1 QQRAGSDPWQ
11 RVKIDISGYSNM
23 RQLRFIAITG
33 SVSEGD
39 IALDDVKIYSEHC
52 NNGISDYDEEG
63 IDCGGED
70 CETVCPVTFQIAYGG
85 EEEEYGFAAQQTNDG
100 GYIIAG
106 TTKSYGF
113 AQTLADIYVIKT
125 DSLGDTLWTRTY
137 GETGNDYAKAI
148 RQTADSGY
156 IIVGHTES
164 FGIGTSDDFYLLKI
178 DAVGAIEWSKTF
190 TQYSWS
196 SDYCYDIIQTADLGY
211 ALAGNSAYYG
221 GYVIKTDAAGTVEW
235 SSIIDDVDLR
245 SILQE
250 SANEYIVAGST
261 TIDPY
266 NAVLLKIHP
275 STDSIVWSKQY
286 GGFGR
291 DYGTS
296 LAKTS
301 DGGYMI
307 GGYSYSFGTG
317 GNPVALLIKT
327 DGDGVLEWSKTYGG
341 PEGDYAYSVQQTT
354 DDGYILSG
362 ETRSFGYGDN
372 ILMVRTDS
380 LGEVVWGRVFDGGGY
395 MYYTDNG
402 NHVEQTSDNG
412 FLAIG
417 STKNMGAGTFEYSWS
432 DLDEPD
438 IYFIK
443 TDPYGNTFLCNED
456 DVTLSLDTTVAAV
469 TESVLAATISPV
481 GTETTRTTL
490 SNPTETESMKL
501 DYIDITGFT
510 TKDVSCHNG
519 YDGYAVVQSTGGTAF
534 LNYTWTKANTYYG
547 WSYSADSAYSLR
559 ADAYYVTISAK
570 NACESSDTVEISQP
584 DAYLSIPYTTTP
596 TTCYGYSDGG
606 AEVSVT
612 GGTPPY
618 SYTWSTGD
626 TTETISD
633 IGSNW
638 YTLQVLDSNNCSNT
652 TYIYVGEPA
661 QVSATYDID
670 FVKCFGGNDG
680 AVNLTMNTGIP
691 PYSFTWSTGDSIEDI
706 DTLVSG
712 YYSITVVDST
722 NCTMEDSVFVGEPD
736 SLMTTMSQQSTSC
749 NGYCDGSAT
758 VSGSGGTQ
766 PYTYLWDDPSS
777 QTTATASGL
786 CVLDYQVVLTDYN
799 NCVATDSIAVT
810 QPMILTTSMTKQDVS
825 CNGYGDGTAT
835 ATVSG
840 GTPPYTYLWNNGQVS
855 STAIGLFPGAQGV
868 NVFDA
873 NGCLTSNSI
882 TINEPPVISAV
893 ITSSDADCFGGS
905 GGSIDLMVSGGTA
918 PYSYLWS
925 TGDTTEDLS
934 SVNAGTYTVAIT
946 DSCGAGL
953 SATAVVNQP
962 DSMVSSITVQGTSC
976 SSGTDG
982 AADMTITGGT
992 SPFTFLWSNGAVT
1005 EDIAGVLAG
1014 TYSVTITDSCGT
1026 VINDSAIVDEPAVL
1040 TTTITGTD
1048 VSCNGSGDGSAVTTV
1063 SGGTA
1068 PYLYSWNNGQTNSAA
1083 IGLFAGNYTV
1093 NVVDVNG
1100 CLASNIITI
1109 NEPAVLVLTTSVV
1122 GATCNNAD
1130 GNA

>member
-1 QQRAGSDPWQ
+1 YTDWMVNKGPTSSSNTGPEFDHTVGTVTGNYLYLEASSPCSPSQEAILTSPCLDISGLSDPQVSFWHHMYGNSMGKLFIEIDTGGVWFAIDSLIGQQQAAQTDPWLRTTATIPPFSGVMRIRFRGVTGTSYQSDMAIDDITIQETPVNDIELINITEPVGGCGLTTNENITVQIVNWGSNTQTNIPITYVLNGGSPVSEVIPDTISQGEELTYTFSQTADLTAETMNTLVVYTGLAGDDNLNNDTLSTTIFYGDIEIYIVINTSSYGPEVNWEISDYTSGQVVATGSGYADNSTYVDTVCLSSASNYIFSAYDTYGDGWNGGTYAVTRCDTSNTVINNGGATPDNSQCCGSELESTEAFSVYPCIANNLGVIAITEPISSCELSDTATVTVAIFNFGDSAQVNIPVAYQLNGGTPVIETISDSIKSGDLYAYSFTTTADLTSFSSNSFNAWTALVDDSIKANDTLFDYSVVDADIASFPYKEDFETFTPGLPGTLENKWTNDSLDNFEWYVHTGTTPSVNTGPVGDNSSGSGVYMYARAAFNTPLDTAILYSPCVNISTLANPRLSFWYHMYGSGIGSLSVEWDSSGTWIQLVSISGPQQSAGSDPWQ
-11 RVKIDISGYSNM
+11 RVKIDISDYSNM

-52 NNGISDYDEEG
+52 NNGISDFGEEG

-402 NHVEQTSDNG
+402 NHV
-412 FLAIG
+412 
-417 STKNMGAGTFEYSWS
+417 
-432 DLDEPD
+432 
-438 IYFIK
+438 
-443 TDPYGNTFLCNED
+443 
-456 DVTLSLDTTVAAV
+456 
-469 TESVLAATISPV
+469 
-481 GTETTRTTL
+481 
-490 SNPTETESMKL
+490 
-501 DYIDITGFT
+501 
-510 TKDVSCHNG
+510 
-519 YDGYAVVQSTGGTAF
+519 
-534 LNYTWTKANTYYG
+534 
-547 WSYSADSAYSLR
+547 
-559 ADAYYVTISAK
+559 
-570 NACESSDTVEISQP
+570 
-584 DAYLSIPYTTTP
+584 
-596 TTCYGYSDGG
+596 
-606 AEVSVT
+606 
-612 GGTPPY
+612 
-618 SYTWSTGD
+618 
-626 TTETISD
+626 
-633 IGSNW
+633 
-638 YTLQVLDSNNCSNT
+638 
-652 TYIYVGEPA
+652 
-661 QVSATYDID
+661 
-670 FVKCFGGNDG
+670 
-680 AVNLTMNTGIP
+680 
-691 PYSFTWSTGDSIEDI
+691 
-706 DTLVSG
+706 
-712 YYSITVVDST
+712 
-722 NCTMEDSVFVGEPD
+722 
-736 SLMTTMSQQSTSC
+736 
-749 NGYCDGSAT
+749 
-758 VSGSGGTQ
+758 
-766 PYTYLWDDPSS
+766 
-777 QTTATASGL
+777 
-786 CVLDYQVVLTDYN
+786 
-799 NCVATDSIAVT
+799 
-810 QPMILTTSMTKQDVS
+810 
-825 CNGYGDGTAT
+825 
-835 ATVSG
+835 
-840 GTPPYTYLWNNGQVS
+840 
-855 STAIGLFPGAQGV
+855 
-868 NVFDA
+868 
-873 NGCLTSNSI
+873 
-882 TINEPPVISAV
+882 
-893 ITSSDADCFGGS
+893 
-905 GGSIDLMVSGGTA
+905 
-918 PYSYLWS
+918 
-925 TGDTTEDLS
+925 
-934 SVNAGTYTVAIT
+934 
-946 DSCGAGL
+946 
-953 SATAVVNQP
+953 
-962 DSMVSSITVQGTSC
+962 
-976 SSGTDG
+976 
-982 AADMTITGGT
+982 
-992 SPFTFLWSNGAVT
+992 
-1005 EDIAGVLAG
+1005 
-1014 TYSVTITDSCGT
+1014 
-1026 VINDSAIVDEPAVL
+1026 
-1040 TTTITGTD
+1040 
-1048 VSCNGSGDGSAVTTV
+1048 
-1063 SGGTA
+1063 
-1068 PYLYSWNNGQTNSAA
+1068 
-1083 IGLFAGNYTV
+1083 
-1093 NVVDVNG
+1093 
-1100 CLASNIITI
+1100 
-1109 NEPAVLVLTTSVV
+1109 
-1122 GATCNNAD
+1122 
-1130 GNA
+1130 